1 MKEKS
6 QGDGWNLK
14 GGEKVGTMG
23 DDDKEWYAFHR
34 NDMCHNIFRGMVWEK
49 NLLNIS
55 PTLDNELNFVSGM
68 CREYLCRQR
77 VKLTKLFMA
86 SIVQRVFPQ

>member
-1 MKEKS
+1 
-6 QGDGWNLK
+6 
-14 GGEKVGTMG
+14 MG